1 MRVKENAMG
10 RGAVLAV
17 VATVALFAIV
27 AVTAPGQASL
37 QQAQLAQSLPSWSVG
52 PSAQQ
57 HTLKNQVHG
66 KRMQSMLR
74 RCLLS
79 RILVLVLISALV

>member
-1 MRVKENAMG
+1 MG

-27 AVTAPGQASL
+27 AVTAPGKASL
-37 QQAQLAQSLPSWSVG
+37 QQVQLAQPLPAWSAG
-52 PSAQQ
+52 PYAQQ

-74 RCLLS
+74 RCLAS
-79 RILVLVLISALV
+79 RVSSLVLISALV